1 MQPLAEEF
9 EHSTQHPLMPN
20 MNMLPTPTSADP
32 YFMNHST
39 AFPRQPVIFFKENRK
54 RYTTESLLYI
64 YALVATSFL
73 F

>member
-9 EHSTQHPLMPN
+9 EQSTQHPLMPN

-39 AFPRQPVIFFKENRK
+39 AFPRQPVNFF
-54 RYTTESLLYI
+54 
-64 YALVATSFL
+64 
-73 F
+73 

>member
-39 AFPRQPVIFFKENRK
+39 AFPRQPVNFF
-54 RYTTESLLYI
+54 
-64 YALVATSFL
+64 
-73 F
+73 